1 MLIGASRDVS
11 PSLHDLPSV
20 SDNIAALAGLLS
32 SPEILGLAASQLT
45 VIDNRL
51 APRRG
56 EAVRSA
62 ADAATD
68 TLIVYFAGHGLIEA
82 RTGELHFAVG
92 NSIVCGALQCRTDGY
107 ATLSSMGHPVASS
120 SSIAASVGVR

>member
-1 MLIGASRDVS
+1 MCRRRCTI
-11 PSLHDLPSV
+11 PSV

-45 VIDNRL
+45 VIDRP
-51 APRRG
+51 ASPRAVD

-92 NSIVCGALQCRTDGY
+92 DSDRLRCTPLPCRTDGY